1 MTTPGKNGNEDEK
14 LWKNDFDVWIL
25 DIKIRLC
32 RKSWENF
39 FDPSFKGFFTL
50 LKYIFLTNWG
60 KNEDKDEKFGKI
72 SPIFE
77 FSISKLGYM
86 ELFIK
91 IWEKSF
97 ILEIF
102 ISVGNTR
109 TEVLKR
115 LIDFATCWTWVV
127 CFYYMTLCS
136 LLLLRIILTTW
147 LFFITFFFINK
158 LTIFLKNNF

>member
-25 DIKIRLC
+25 DIKIRLY

-39 FDPSFKGFFTL
+39 FDPYFKGLFTL